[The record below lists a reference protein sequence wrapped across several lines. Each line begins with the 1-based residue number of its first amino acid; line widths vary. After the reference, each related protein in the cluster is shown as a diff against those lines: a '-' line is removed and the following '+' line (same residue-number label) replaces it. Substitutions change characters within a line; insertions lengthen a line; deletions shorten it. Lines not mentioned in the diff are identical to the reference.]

1 MQRFGSGVKGFLRI
15 WCCRVE
21 ASTGEFGFDQA
32 VKGFEVS
39 GVSLCKKN
47 SSLVPFCGFGL
58 LHVRPHLAQF

>member
-1 MQRFGSGVKGFLRI
+1 MSSGLLSDHDSGRRGRAINFGLML
-15 WCCRVE
+15 E
-21 ASTGEFGFDQA
+21 QA